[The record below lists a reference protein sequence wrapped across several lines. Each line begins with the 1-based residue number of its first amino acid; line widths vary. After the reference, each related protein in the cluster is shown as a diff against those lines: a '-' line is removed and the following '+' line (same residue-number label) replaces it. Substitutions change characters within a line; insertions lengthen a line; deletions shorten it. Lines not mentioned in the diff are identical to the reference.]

1 MEANANRSTLK
12 GQRPAEDAAKPKP
25 AAHRSGSRYKE
36 KYQTLREKFDQVNA
50 LHEEYEKELELASAR
65 IKKLQAENDLL
76 LDAISITIPA
86 TPSLMHLIRPS
97 PTSTTPLPMP
107 SHPQHQQP
115 VGQPPHPHV
124 NGHTS
129 HYSNGRYRERESERL
144 ERRDLTPHGHE
155 PAANG
160 HPS

>member
-1 MEANANRSTLK
+1 MMEASANRSTQK
-12 GQRPAEDAAKPKP
+12 GQRPAEDAAKSKP
-25 AAHRSGSRYKE
+25 AAHRTGSRYKE
-36 KYQTLREKFDQVNA
+36 KYQALREKFDQVNA
-50 LHEEYEKELELASAR
+50 RHEEYERELELANAR

-86 TPSLMHLIRPS
+86 TPSLMHLTRPS
-97 PTSTTPLPMP
+97 PTSTTPV
-107 SHPQHQQP
+107 PQHQP
-115 VGQPPHPHV
+115 GQPPYLHM
-124 NGHTS
+124 NGHAY
-129 HYSNGRYRERESERL
+129 YSNGRHRESEFDRL